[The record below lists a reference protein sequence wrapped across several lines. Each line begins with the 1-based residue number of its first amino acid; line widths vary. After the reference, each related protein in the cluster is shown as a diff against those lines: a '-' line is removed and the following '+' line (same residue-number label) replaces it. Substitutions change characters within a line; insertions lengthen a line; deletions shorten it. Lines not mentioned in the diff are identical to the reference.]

1 MLKDLTKQNTSSIS
15 SQVRWLRNWLPVIK
29 IIFRELQQILSKSIA
44 YYVKIKFQSQLDF
57 DCTKPFKAIRS
68 ALNVKIVVEI
78 ELAPKLPFFDKLWLS
93 DNFSSLVEKL
103 IFIRE
108 PDFVFFAVFAPVEK
122 LPTF

>member
-1 MLKDLTKQNTSSIS
+1 M
-15 SQVRWLRNWLPVIK
+15 
-29 IIFRELQQILSKSIA
+29 SKSIA

-78 ELAPKLPFFDKLWLS
+78 ELGPKLPFLINCGFLTIFLHLS
-93 DNFSSLVEKL
+93 KKQ

>member
-1 MLKDLTKQNTSSIS
+1 M
-15 SQVRWLRNWLPVIK
+15 
-29 IIFRELQQILSKSIA
+29 SKSIA

-78 ELAPKLPFFDKLWLS
+78 QLAPKLPFFDKLWLS

-108 PDFVFFAVFAPVEK
+108 PDIVFFAVFAPVEK